1 MPLLSVVISTPRESG
16 LGCLSR
22 SLVSRVD
29 CQVCLAGA
37 SCWGGGVNQALSTGL
52 SNAVALLLTI
62 SKMKVARMVDEKGAA
77 VIMKNNRPRYLI
89 LNFDTLEDGTAG
101 DEEVEAISKKL
112 MQQNRTAYEVLAK

>member
-1 MPLLSVVISTPRESG
+1 MRIDTNTMIPMTEANHNFS
-16 LGCLSR
+16 
-22 SLVSRVD
+22 
-29 CQVCLAGA
+29 
-37 SCWGGGVNQALSTGL
+37 
-52 SNAVALLLTI
+52 
-62 SKMKVARMVDEKGAA
+62 KVARMVEEKGAA